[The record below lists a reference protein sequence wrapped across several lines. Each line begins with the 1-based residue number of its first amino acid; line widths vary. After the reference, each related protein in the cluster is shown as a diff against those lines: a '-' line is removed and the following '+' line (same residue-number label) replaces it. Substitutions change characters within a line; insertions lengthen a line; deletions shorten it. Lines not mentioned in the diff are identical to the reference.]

1 MDFNLEWGAGRLIL
15 STHITQHV
23 YINPNSDQCA
33 AVSSQSHISDAL
45 QRACMQIKM
54 QVCNPPNHL
63 KAYSYAVN
71 TRFVCERHSMEAPSL
86 DLTRIKQ
93 DLDEANR
100 LLALKKFESASDLL
114 ASALESLY
122 VSLGSF

>member
-1 MDFNLEWGAGRLIL
+1 
-15 STHITQHV
+15 
-23 YINPNSDQCA
+23 
-33 AVSSQSHISDAL
+33 
-45 QRACMQIKM
+45 MQIKM
-54 QVCNPPNHL
+54 QVCNPQNRL
-63 KAYSYAVN
+63 KAFSYAVH